1 MAAGKFYDG
10 VGSRH
15 AVIGTPDSNGASY
28 QADVDSSNRL
38 QVAVGTS
45 PGGVLNGTGQVS
57 LGVTATLILAA
68 NTRQGVVIT
77 NPSSTVTVYVGGSG
91 VTTSNGQIVPPLQS
105 VTLPVVSAVYG
116 CVASNTQTVSY
127 AEVI

>member
-1 MAAGKFYDG
+1 MAGKFYDG
-10 VGSRH
+10 VSHRTG
-15 AVIGTPDSNGASY
+15 ILGTPDAAGASY
-28 QADVDSSNRL
+28 QADVDSNNRL
-38 QVAVGTS
+38 QVSVATT

-57 LGVTATLILAA
+57 LGTSATLIIAA
-68 NTRQGVVIT
+68 GTRQGVIVT
-77 NPSSTVTVYVGGSG
+77 NPSTTVTIYVGGSG

-116 CVASNTQTVSY
+116 VVAASTQTVSY